1 MKNPFSKTQIDR
13 LGDRL
18 KGGPYTE
25 SDLRLLDDYR
35 RSFGEAYEAVVRTI
49 SQRGEF
55 PSGRPAKSTVS
66 IVEKLRRESIRLSQ
80 MQDIAGCRVVVANV
94 VEQERVVASL
104 RSAFPAASIIDRRTK
119 PSYDYRA
126 VHVIVRISGKM
137 VEIQVRSALQ
147 HLWAEFSE
155 KLSDVV
161 DATIKYGGGADVV
174 RKALTALS
182 ERIAVLE
189 VLELQIGGI
198 ETQIAGLAQRQV
210 PEQYGQ
216 QLQKA
221 QEFLVEVKGNIIGA
235 RELLDTALN
244 EAISGV
250 EKLRGRKT

>member
-1 MKNPFSKTQIDR
+1 MRRGS
-13 LGDRL
+13 LV
-18 KGGPYTE
+18 E
-25 SDLRLLDDYR
+25 ADLRLLDEYR
-35 RSFGEAYEAVVRTI
+35 RSFGAAYETVVRTI
-49 SQRGEF
+49 REQLQLE
-55 PSGRPAKSTVS
+55 PTGRPAKSTAS
-66 IVEKLRRESIRLSQ
+66 LIEKLHRESIRLVQ
-80 MQDIAGCRVVVANV
+80 VQDIAGCRVVVANV

-104 RSAFPAASIIDRRTK
+104 RSPFPAASIIDRRTK